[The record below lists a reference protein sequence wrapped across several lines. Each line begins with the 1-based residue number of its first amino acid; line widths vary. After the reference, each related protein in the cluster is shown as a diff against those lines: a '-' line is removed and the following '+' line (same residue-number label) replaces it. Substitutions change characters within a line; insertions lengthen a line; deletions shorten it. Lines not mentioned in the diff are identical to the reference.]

1 MALEAIK
8 NFQMTSIVVFKLPY
22 NEHTIFFFKKLAR
35 LKSEKALAVLD

>member
-22 NEHTIFFFKKLAR
+22 NEHTIFFF
-35 LKSEKALAVLD
+35 LKTGKTEIREGISYT